1 MPVLNDLKEEKVTSG
16 DAEITFDDNITNIN
30 NNKVTLK
37 KEATFVVDEE
47 GKINDSF
54 DINDERTKLKSH
66 TSSTSPAGNGLVKI
80 RKSKSE
86 HQLADSNSDE
96 IKKGGGQLTYGKFHM
111 FLQIIFESFPKLS
124 NPKCV

>member
-54 DINDERTKLKSH
+54 DINDDRTKLKSH
-66 TSSTSPAGNGLVKI
+66 TSPPPQLVMV
-80 RKSKSE
+80 
-86 HQLADSNSDE
+86 L
-96 IKKGGGQLTYGKFHM
+96 
-111 FLQIIFESFPKLS
+111 
-124 NPKCV
+124 